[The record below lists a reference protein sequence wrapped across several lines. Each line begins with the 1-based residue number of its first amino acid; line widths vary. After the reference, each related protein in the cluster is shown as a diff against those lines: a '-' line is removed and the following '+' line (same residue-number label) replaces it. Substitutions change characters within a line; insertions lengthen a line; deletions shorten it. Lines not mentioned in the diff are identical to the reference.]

1 MSDSDTTTTQEV
13 AGVGFLVMAFTEET
27 AGDEALK
34 AMQTARKQQQFYF
47 ENAAVI
53 RQDAAGKVHY
63 KETGDMRTGQGAG
76 VGALIGG
83 MFGILGGPAGVALG
97 AGAGAAIGAA
107 AAKHDAGFKDESL
120 KTVGIALKPDTSAV
134 MAITSDDFLKALQQQ
149 VPVENIRQFVSSLA
163 AEISDRLAE
172 GKNLALGIL
181 LTEAGLAYKEL
192 AVDENSAQV
201 IGVVV
206 TKDAVVVGAA
216 VATADQVDYQAA
228 AATQDGAVVE
238 AGTATKDGALIVDDV
253 ITDEGE
259 TVLATA
265 VLPGDVPED
274 AKPDET
280 EKPADQPTAA

>member
-1 MSDSDTTTTQEV
+1 
-13 AGVGFLVMAFTEET
+13 
-27 AGDEALK
+27 
-34 AMQTARKQQQFYF
+34 
-47 ENAAVI
+47 
-53 RQDAAGKVHY
+53 
-63 KETGDMRTGQGAG
+63 
-76 VGALIGG
+76 
-83 MFGILGGPAGVALG
+83 
-97 AGAGAAIGAA
+97 
-107 AAKHDAGFKDESL
+107 
-120 KTVGIALKPDTSAV
+120 

-206 TKDAVVVGAA
+206 TKDAVVVGA
-216 VATADQVDYQAA
+216 
-228 AATQDGAVVE
+228 
-238 AGTATKDGALIVDDV
+238 GTATKDGALIVDDV